1 MLGNKGTRKH
11 YRTGGTRG
19 GQDQFR
25 WDDVKGD
32 RDRENYLGH
41 SQMAPVGRWQNGK
54 DLFWYAKE
62 RSEKSDILQA
72 EISAMKSRDDDL
84 INSALGLKKKKADYA
99 TQSLGKDEL
108 KHLFSRGETDRSALD
123 IERVEGLG
131 AAPSKLHDHID
142 RGPSAMEKE
151 ISVLKNELGTSTSS
165 SKLPTGSVHIRE
177 LKRKSDSVDSDSS
190 TSAKKKKKYRDH
202 RDAKKTKKNK
212 KDKKRKRSKS
222 PR

>member
-1 MLGNKGTRKH
+1 MGRRQRRQRQGELSRSLTDG
-11 YRTGGTRG
+11 
-19 GQDQFR
+19 
-25 WDDVKGD
+25 
-32 RDRENYLGH
+32 
-41 SQMAPVGRWQNGK
+41 SVGRWQNGK

-84 INSALGLKKKKADYA
+84 INSALGLKKKHNDFAA
-99 TQSLGKDEL
+99 QSLGKDEL
-108 KHLFSRGETDRSALD
+108 KQLFSRGETDRSALD

-142 RGPSAMEKE
+142 RGPSAVERE
-151 ISVLKNELGTSTSS
+151 ISVLKNELGNTSS
-165 SKLPTGSVHIRE
+165 LPPDNSVHIRE
-177 LKRKSDSVDSDSS
+177 LKRKNDAHDSDSS
-190 TSAKKKKKYRDH
+190 VAAKRKKKHRDH
-202 RDAKKTKKNK
+202 RDSKKTRKNK